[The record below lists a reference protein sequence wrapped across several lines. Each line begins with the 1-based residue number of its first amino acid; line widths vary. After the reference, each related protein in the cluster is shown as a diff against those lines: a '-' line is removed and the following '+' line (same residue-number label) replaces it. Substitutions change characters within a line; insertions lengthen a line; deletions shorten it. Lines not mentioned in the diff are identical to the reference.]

1 MREPLDIARLKS
13 DPAYRAERLAMARRT
28 QQQLT
33 SSQQWDAWL
42 KAHIDANN
50 EKLIEALMEAI
61 TVKMENEV
69 GDFVRQVETDL
80 RADFDRKLEV
90 MRNEL
95 SNNNRSWWR

>member
-1 MREPLDIARLKS
+1 MTEALDIERLKT
-13 DPAYRAERLAMARRT
+13 DAIYRRERLAMIRGT

-50 EKLIEALMEAI
+50 ENLIEALMEAI

-69 GDFVRQVETDL
+69 GDFVRQVEADL
-80 RADFDRKLEV
+80 RADFDRKLEA
-90 MRNEL
+90 MRTEL
-95 SNNNRSWWR
+95 SKRGWFR